1 MKKLKMFFAGALLA
15 IAGNAAAQTV
25 TLTANEAADKNGG
38 WTLQVKAPADIAGW
52 QMLVNLPE
60 GLSIKGKDLTVGG
73 ATFTQYDVVLPTA
86 YSSKYQVVGTQTAE
100 GGYFLFCFPLA
111 ESYATGDLAKQ
122 AGSGDGDICTIKLT
136 ANPSFR
142 GPADCTIT
150 NICATDEVGSSKDL
164 QGVDATLSLNNPKGD
179 ANSDVKTTI
188 GDAEAVIQHILGQT
202 YDANADI
209 NVDTKV
215 SIADVEAIIQEIL
228 K

>member
-60 GLSIKGKDLTVGG
+60 GLSIKGTDLTVGG

-111 ESYATGDLAKQ
+111 ESYAAGDLAKQ
-122 AGSGDGDICTIKLT
+122 AGSGDGDICTINLV
-136 ANPSFR
+136 ASAALD
-142 GPADCTIT
+142 GPQPCTVT
-150 NICATDEVGSSKDL
+150 NLATTDEVGVSTTGADL
-164 QGVDATLSLNNPKGD
+164 S
-179 ANSDVKTTI
+179 TTI
-188 GDAEAVIQHILGQT
+188 GHPSGDVSSDFKVNASDIQQAISLAKAAEFDVKADMDEDKVVNASDIQQI
-202 YDANADI
+202 I
-209 NVDTKV
+209 
-215 SIADVEAIIQEIL
+215 SIAKQ
-228 K
+228 